1 MNRALAVYNEAILPS
16 FWKTAPR
23 LALLSFALVLLLFF
37 LLIFGR
43 ARTFV
48 FLVVPGLEQVEINS
62 LGASGGT
69 IFLAR
74 DKYLVNLLSLF
85 SLLDHLAQDFFQ
97 HSIFRALFDD
107 AMLRVQLAR
116 AKIDRLSVHSR
127 GRVAHFR

>member
-1 MNRALAVYNEAILPS
+1 MTISKLDGLV
-16 FWKTAPR
+16 
-23 LALLSFALVLLLFF
+23 VLLLFF
-37 LLIFGR
+37 LLVFRRVG
-43 ARTFV
+43 TFI
-48 FLVVPGLEQVEINS
+48 LLIVPGLEQVEINS
-62 LGASGGT
+62 LGTSGGT

-74 DKYLVNLLSLF
+74 DKDLVNLLSLF